1 MSIDKFESP
10 VIWTTDGSILINSKV
25 YWPKRIG
32 MVFLVFRFFL
42 VHGEFHILLHTV
54 LLAIDVSVERSISCI
69 CHRILRISPIDFVE
83 FLHQR
88 YEAIHI

>member
-1 MSIDKFESP
+1 MYKEGVEVASVSGVRSTANTPQIK
-10 VIWTTDGSILINSKV
+10 
-25 YWPKRIG
+25 
-32 MVFLVFRFFL
+32 
-42 VHGEFHILLHTV
+42 GEFHILFHTV
-54 LLAIDVSVERSISCI
+54 LLAIDVIVERSISCI